1 MGGDEG
7 QKNGLEASDLV
18 PSGVLNFGGNPP
30 THCGG
35 YGFGEGWINPTHTR
49 TPGQPAERCDVSLTG
64 ETTNTKH
71 THKRSEAQ

>member
-30 THCGG
+30 TRCGG
-35 YGFGEGWINPTHTR
+35 YGFGEGWINPTCTR
-49 TPGQPAERCDVSLTG
+49 TPG
-64 ETTNTKH
+64 
-71 THKRSEAQ
+71 